1 MSSCCGGGSP
11 LHWSS
16 TRQPFICRS
25 TAESELVA
33 TLEGVAVGESYGE
46 VVAELIGRMLISSV
60 PTQWNGGE
68 GLRSAG
74 SLQGS
79 VPMQGLKE
87 TFHPARI
94 LEAMRRNDGNPV
106 NLSQILN
113 SRNGGRPGQLTDDIS
128 HISRVNSN
136 KWLQMTQSRYNGT
149 YSNFLDRE

>member
-1 MSSCCGGGSP
+1 VNISHFSIGSVQNAGA
-11 LHWSS
+11 LQGS
-16 TRQPFICRS
+16 
-25 TAESELVA
+25 
-33 TLEGVAVGESYGE
+33 
-46 VVAELIGRMLISSV
+46 M
-60 PTQWNGGE
+60 PTQWNGGQD
-68 GLRSAG
+68 RQSAG